1 MKIVKRDG
9 KEENLNLEKITSR
22 INSLRYGLSEIVD
35 PDIVSQKVISG
46 CYDLITSEEIDTL
59 AYETAAQLVIE
70 HPDYSM
76 LASRLAITSLNKS
89 VPKSFTKSVENLYN
103 YIDPKTGEKAGMI
116 SDEVFKIIM
125 DNKDR
130 LNSAIIHKRD
140 ERIDFFGFK
149 TLERSYLLKIDGT
162 PAERIQ
168 HMWMRVSVGIWGEN
182 IDKAI
187 ETYNTMSNKYATHAT
202 PTLFNAGTKRPQMSS
217 CFLIAMKED
226 SIEGIY
232 DTLKQSALISQ
243 SAGGIGLHIHN
254 VRAQGSYI
262 KGTNGYSNG
271 IVPMLRNF
279 DMTARYVDQGGGKRK
294 GSIAIYLEPWHADI
308 FEFLDLKKNHG
319 KEEGRARDLF
329 YALWVSDLFMERAN
343 NGGKW
348 TLFSPDSAPG
358 LADCYGEEFDKL
370 YVKYE
375 EEGRG
380 IKEVDARKLWDKILE
395 SQQET
400 GTPYMLYKDAANTKS
415 NQKNIGVIKSSNLC
429 TEIMEVSNSEE
440 TAVCN
445 LASLALPMFVSS
457 SYKRK
462 PKKVDRSKLFFDH
475 DKLFEI
481 AYQMTE
487 NLNQVIDRNY
497 YPTPETKNSNMQHR
511 PIGLGVQGLADTFAI
526 LGIPF
531 DSPEAK
537 QLNKDIFETIY
548 FAAVTASAD
557 LAERDGAYS
566 SFEGSPMSEGIF
578 QFDMWEDRKVS
589 KNKET
594 KQWGNY

>member
-1 MKIVKRDG
+1 
-9 KEENLNLEKITSR
+9 
-22 INSLRYGLSEIVD
+22 
-35 PDIVSQKVISG
+35 
-46 CYDLITSEEIDTL
+46 
-59 AYETAAQLVIE
+59 
-70 HPDYSM
+70 
-76 LASRLAITSLNKS
+76 
-89 VPKSFTKSVENLYN
+89 
-103 YIDPKTGEKAGMI
+103 MI

-149 TLERSYLLKIDGT
+149 TLERSYLLKIDGV

-168 HMWMRVSVGIWGEN
+168 HMWMRVSVGIWGDN

-343 NGGKW
+343 SGGKW

-358 LADCYGEEFDKL
+358 LSDCYGEEFDKL

-429 TEIMEVSNSEE
+429 LVGETEVEVKLEYTDGSESFKTLTLEQIDYIIQKFPVLDYSESVMCNAFNEIVEE
-440 TAVCN
+440 TKHLHLDKSKGFSVVKN
-445 LASLALPMFVSS
+445 IYSKSMNTETGEVEF
-457 SYKRK
+457 
-462 PKKVDRSKLFFDH
+462 KK
-475 DKLFEI
+475 
-481 AYQMTE
+481 
-487 NLNQVIDRNY
+487 
-497 YPTPETKNSNMQHR
+497 
-511 PIGLGVQGLADTFAI
+511 
-526 LGIPF
+526 
-531 DSPEAK
+531 
-537 QLNKDIFETIY
+537 
-548 FAAVTASAD
+548 VTASAMTNPEAEVIKITDEETGKFIECTPEHKVWTKNRGYVMAKD
-557 LAERDGAYS
+557 L
-566 SFEGSPMSEGIF
+566 
-578 QFDMWEDRKVS
+578 V
-589 KNKET
+589 ET
-594 KQWGNY
+594 DELEIN